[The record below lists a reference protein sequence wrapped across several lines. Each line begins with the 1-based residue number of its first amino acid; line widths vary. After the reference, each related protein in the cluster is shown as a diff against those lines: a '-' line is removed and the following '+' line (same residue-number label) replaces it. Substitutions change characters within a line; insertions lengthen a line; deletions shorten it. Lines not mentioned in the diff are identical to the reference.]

1 MRVIIVGM
9 GSIGTQLAKD
19 LSQRPGM
26 ELVLVDSNEEKCEDF
41 SRDFDALVLHG
52 DGTESGL
59 LNKASAREADALVA
73 TTESDALN
81 TVIGMMAKKLNVPK
95 IVVKLNDIN
104 LRTACKEI
112 GIDYIIS
119 PTISAATEISS
130 VLHGYDI
137 LDFSL
142 LIRGGTRLIELSPG
156 DTAGKKL
163 KDIDLPDGS
172 LIISIIREHSAVV
185 PKGNAEIMK
194 DDILLILAESEK
206 ILDRLK
212 DIFGELKKARRSKEN
227 NHS

>member
-19 LSQRPGM
+19 LSQRVAM
-26 ELVLVDSNEEKCEDF
+26 ELVLIDSNEEKCEDL

-52 DGTESGL
+52 DGTEQGL
-59 LNKASAREADALVA
+59 LNKADAREADALVA

-81 TVIGMMAKKLNVPK
+81 TVVGMMAKKLNVPK
-95 IVVKLNDIN
+95 IVVKLNDVN

-156 DTAGKKL
+156 DTAGKKI
-163 KDIDLPDGS
+163 KDIDLPEGS
-172 LIISIIREHSAVV
+172 LIISIIREESAVV
-185 PKGNAEIMK
+185 PKGNSEILEN
-194 DDILLILAESEK
+194 DILLILAENEK
-206 ILDRLK
+206 ILERLK
-212 DIFGELKKARRSKEN
+212 DIFGELKKARRTKE
-227 NHS
+227 SQ